1 MPLIP
6 ALGRWR
12 EVDLGEFKVSLV
24 YIVKYRTSRA
34 SETLSQKQNKI
45 TKQKTITAQKMSLV
59 ETNIGTF
66 QA

>member
-1 MPLIP
+1 M
-6 ALGRWR
+6 
-12 EVDLGEFKVSLV
+12 GEFKVSLV